1 MSKGGGG
8 DTRQITQTTSAP
20 AYAKPF
26 LEFGLSE
33 AKNIYQNQPS
43 YYPGQTTVGF
53 SPESE
58 MALAGT
64 RQMAINGSP
73 FIGATQDVV
82 MQNLM
87 GTNPL
92 MSAAFRPIIE
102 QMDARAA
109 KAGRYGSGYEQG
121 AVAAAL
127 APMAY
132 QAQQQAIAQA
142 PAAREFGFADL
153 NTLAG
158 VGGAREAQSQAEL
171 QADIDRYNFEQNQ
184 DQLALANY
192 MAAVQGGTVGGQS
205 TKPVFRNT
213 AGNVLSGAMGGAELA
228 GMVPGM
234 GGGMGA
240 GLGALAGLL
249 G

>member
-8 DTRQITQTTSAP
+8 NTRQITQTTSAP
-20 AYAKPF
+20 AYAQPF
-26 LEFGLSE
+26 LEYGLSE

-64 RQMAINGSP
+64 RQMAIDGSP

-92 MSAAFRPIIE
+92 MSAAFRPVIE
-102 QMDARAA
+102 QMQAQAS

-171 QADIDRYNFEQNQ
+171 SADIDRYNFEQNQ

-192 MAAVQGGTVGGQS
+192 MAAVQGGTVGGES
-205 TKPVFRNT
+205 TKPVFRNQ
-213 AGNVLSGAMGGAELA
+213 AGNALSGALGGAQLGTAA
-228 GMVPGM
+228 GFDPMTGAIV
-234 GGGMGA
+234 GG
-240 GLGALAGLL
+240 LSGLL

>member
-8 DTRQITQTTSAP
+8 NTRQVTQTTSAP
-20 AYAKPF
+20 AYAQPF
-26 LEFGLSE
+26 LEYGLSE
-33 AKNIYQNQPS
+33 AKNIYQNKPS
-43 YYPGQTTVGF
+43 YYPGQTTIGF

-64 RQMAINGSP
+64 RQMALDGSP
-73 FIGATQDVV
+73 LIPAVQDVV

-92 MSAAFRPIIE
+92 MSAAFQPAV
-102 QMDARAA
+102 QQVQAQAA
-109 KAGRYGSGYEQG
+109 KAGRYGSGYQQG
-121 AVAAAL
+121 ALGAAL

-132 QAQQQAIAQA
+132 QAQQDAIAMA
-142 PAAREFGFADL
+142 PAVREFGFADL

-192 MAAVQGGTVGGQS
+192 MATVQGGTVGGQS
-205 TKPVFRNT
+205 VTPQFRNQ
-213 AGNVLSGAMGGAELA
+213 AGNILSGALGGAQLGTMA
-228 GMVPGM
+228 GFDPMTGAVV
-234 GGGMGA
+234 GG
-240 GLGALAGLL
+240 LSGLL

>member
-8 DTRQITQTTSAP
+8 NTRQVTQTTSAP
-20 AYAKPF
+20 AYAQPF
-26 LEFGLSE
+26 LEYGLSE
-33 AKNIYQNQPS
+33 AKNIYQNKPS
-43 YYPGQTTVGF
+43 YYPGQTTIGF

-64 RQMAINGSP
+64 RQMALDGSP
-73 FIGATQDVV
+73 LIPAVQDVV

-92 MSAAFRPIIE
+92 MSAAFQPAV
-102 QMDARAA
+102 QQVQAQAA
-109 KAGRYGSGYEQG
+109 KAGRYGSGYQQG
-121 AVAAAL
+121 ALGAAL

-132 QAQQQAIAQA
+132 QAQQDAIAMA
-142 PAAREFGFADL
+142 PAVREFGYADL

-192 MAAVQGGTVGGQS
+192 MATVQGGTVGGQS
-205 TKPVFRNT
+205 VTPQFRNQ
-213 AGNVLSGAMGGAELA
+213 AGNVLSGALGGAQLGGAA
-228 GMVPGM
+228 GFDPMTGAIV
-234 GGGMGA
+234 GG
-240 GLGALAGLL
+240 LSGLL